1 VKSVSAD
8 HPCMGVRIV
17 RGVVQTVREVV
28 KIVRGVVKT
37 VYRDDHDC
45 PSPNVCADHCTGF
58 GTIVYGI
65 CGWMYGFVVGTVRN
79 W

>member
-1 VKSVSAD
+1 
-8 HPCMGVRIV
+8 
-17 RGVVQTVREVV
+17 V